1 MWLLLVF
8 IGIFSFPFLWFLC
21 YDACAFTLYNKGLN
35 YMVQI
40 LSKVRQTNLALKTK
54 LYLYSPEKSSIEY
67 VKLNLIITYWIF
79 EFQIAHPLV
88 LRVDFHQLAE
98 NPACLF
104 SNPISSPLLSPFWC
118 LLHLQ
123 HFYPLRLLLLPPL
136 PTQKQKICKAIA
148 LRYYHCGK
156 SNTLLT

>member
-1 MWLLLVF
+1 MHR
-8 IGIFSFPFLWFLC
+8 I
-21 YDACAFTLYNKGLN
+21 
-35 YMVQI
+35 
-40 LSKVRQTNLALKTK
+40 
-54 LYLYSPEKSSIEY
+54 
-67 VKLNLIITYWIF
+67 KLNLVITYWIF

-123 HFYPLRLLLLPPL
+123 HFYPLRLPPLPPL
-136 PTQKQKICKAIA
+136 PTQSNQIMENMEELRFFDFSDKISIQNFFLK
-148 LRYYHCGK
+148 
-156 SNTLLT
+156 TLWIEYETSYRLESRPNDHK